1 MAESLT
7 TKTKKGVFWL
17 GMRTFLTQGF
27 RIGTSIIIARLLF
40 PVDFGLMS
48 LAMIAV
54 RFARRVGEFGFIL
67 VLVQKKEISE
77 EHIKTT
83 FSINILLQ
91 SFLFLVL
98 FLSADFIAYLLSNP
112 KVGLILRLLSVVFIL
127 KSFYAI
133 PFALLR
139 RNLKYKTI
147 SFIQL
152 WGNVIS
158 LTTPIIFALFHWGV
172 WSLVAGVL
180 LSNLFL
186 TVAFNVKYPWKPHW
200 GFSKNCFKDIF
211 SFGAWVSFQTYLK
224 YFINNVDYFFVGKFL
239 GATQLGYYERAF
251 DLMNTPRK
259 RLRDT
264 AGDVLFS
271 VYSRIQDD
279 DARLIGALK
288 KVMLTISMIAYP
300 VLAGLYFIAPS
311 FVGALYGSKW
321 IPAIKPL
328 QIMCISGLVGSMTM
342 IYDPILFARGFLK
355 ERTILFLVYFIV
367 LSSGVVIGLK
377 WGIVGVSWAVV
388 VSSLIFLTMYLAV
401 LKRKISLSYK
411 IFFLYQLKAIKYTL
425 MMIIIILVFKYFALQ
440 YIAEYTVY
448 MLLGIIFS
456 GILGLFLA
464 HIIFRDKD
472 VVLILDEIL
481 GKHLKRYKKYLII
494 KKIILFLGIPN
505 E

>member
-17 GMRTFLTQGF
+17 GMRTFLTQGL
-27 RIGTSIIIARLLF
+27 RVGTSIIIARLLF

-77 EHIKTT
+77 KHIMTT
-83 FSINILLQ
+83 FTINILLQ

-98 FLSADFIAYLLSNP
+98 FLSADFIAYLLSNAR
-112 KVGLILRLLSVVFIL
+112 VGLILRVLSVVFIL

-139 RNLKYKTI
+139 RDLRYKTI

-158 LTTPIIFALFHWGV
+158 LIAPVFFALIHWGV
-172 WSLVAGVL
+172 WSLVAGIL

-186 TVAFNVKYPWKPHW
+186 TIAYNVKYPWRPHW
-200 GFSKNCFKDIF
+200 GFSKSCLKDIF

-239 GATQLGYYERAF
+239 GATQLGFYERAF

-259 RLRDT
+259 RFRDMS
-264 AGDVLFS
+264 GDVLFS

-279 DARLIGALK
+279 DARLIEASK

-300 VLAGLYFIAPS
+300 VLTGLYFIAPS
-311 FVGALYGSKW
+311 FVGALYGPKW

-355 ERTILFLVYFIV
+355 ERTILFLIYLII
-367 LSSGVVIGLK
+367 LSSGVVGGLH
-377 WGIVGVSWAVV
+377 WGIIGVSWAVV
-388 VSSLIFLTMYLAV
+388 GSSLIFLAMYLSV
-401 LKRKISLSYK
+401 LKRKINLSYTT
-411 IFFLYQLKAIKYTL
+411 FFLYQLKAIKYTL
-425 MMIIIILVFKYFALQ
+425 VMVLIIVVFTFFAVQ
-440 YIAEYTVY
+440 YVDEYTVY
-448 MLLGIIFS
+448 MLFGIIFS
-456 GILGLFLA
+456 GIIGLLLA

-472 VVLILDEIL
+472 VISVLDEIL
-481 GKHLKRYKKYLII
+481 GKHLLKYNKHFIVR
-494 KKIILFLGIPN
+494 KIVSFLGI
-505 E
+505 